1 MSCIKPLYLLVFI
14 SLLLTCTQTL
24 AQNDSYRYLIL
35 FKDKANSPYSLSQ
48 PDKFLSTRSI
58 ERRRKFKIALQ
69 EQDLP
74 VNPEYLINV
83 QKSGAKIVFP
93 LKWINGALIQQK
105 PKDLAK
111 TLSQAGVKGLYYA
124 YPIDSSSSFQILKK
138 KPKLPELAQASITLA
153 DSLDYGNSSTQIS
166 QLGVNNMHLKGFHG
180 EGVLITLLDEGFLN
194 ANNTPYLQKAFT
206 EKRIIATLTTTP
218 GLTDVYSRGSHGT
231 HVLSTIAGY
240 TPGKLIGTAYQAQLA
255 LAQTEEGGTEKIVEE
270 VNWLRGAEWADSLG
284 TDIISSSLGYTV
296 FDLKLSNH
304 TYAEMNGKTALSS
317 KAAAWAAQRGIICT
331 ISAGNDGAAA
341 WKYIASPADADSILA
356 VAAVDKSMLRA
367 NFSSWGPSSDGRIK
381 PDVAAMGQ
389 STVIGTYLGTFST
402 SNGTSFA
409 APLIAGLV
417 AGTLQA
423 NPTKSPWQIM
433 NAIRQSGHQSNNP
446 DNSLGYGVPNF
457 NRIDKLLN
465 PILSTAALEKPK
477 IRIYPN
483 VLSLG
488 EAIHLDRE
496 LATEI
501 KVELISN
508 WGAVIHEFV
517 WTNTQ
522 QDFYPPPLVSGKYYF
537 RFTDKITQQVIPFY
551 FSN

>member
-1 MSCIKPLYLLVFI
+1 MSFIKPLNLLFFI
-14 SLLLTCTQTL
+14 SFLLICTHTL

-35 FKDKANSPYSLSQ
+35 FKDKANSPYSIAQ

-58 ERRRKFKIALQ
+58 ERRKKFKIALQ

-74 VNPEYLINV
+74 VNPDYLINV
-83 QKSGAKIVFP
+83 QKSGAKVLFS

-138 KPKLPELAQASITLA
+138 KPKLPDLPQASITLA
-153 DSLDYGNSSTQIS
+153 DSLDYGNSSIQIS
-166 QLGVNNMHLKGFHG
+166 QLGVNNMHIKGFHG
-180 EGVLITLLDEGFLN
+180 EGILISVLDEGFQN
-194 ANNTPYLQKAFT
+194 ANNTPFLLRAFS

-218 GLTDVYSRGSHGT
+218 GLSDVYSQGSHGT
-231 HVLSTIAGY
+231 HVLSTIAAF
-240 TPGKLIGTAYQAQLA
+240 TPGKLIGTAYQAQFA
-255 LAQTEEGGTEKIVEE
+255 LAQTEEGSTEKIVEE
-270 VNWLRGAEWADSLG
+270 INWLRGAEWADSLG

-331 ISAGNDGAAA
+331 ISAGNEGAAS
-341 WKYIASPADADSILA
+341 WKYISSPADADSILA

-389 STVIGTYLGTFST
+389 ATAIGSYLGTYTT
-402 SNGTSFA
+402 SNGTSFS
-409 APLIAGLV
+409 APLMAGLV

-423 NPTKSPWQIM
+423 NPNKSPWQVI
-433 NAIRQSGHQSNNP
+433 NAIRQSGHQSSNP

-465 PILSTAALEKPK
+465 PILSIEEIEKPK
-477 IRIYPN
+477 ILIYPN
-483 VLSLG
+483 VLRLG
-488 EAIHLDRE
+488 EVIHLERE
-496 LATEI
+496 QNTEI

-508 WGAVIHEFV
+508 WGAIIHEFL

>member
-1 MSCIKPLYLLVFI
+1 MSFIKPLDLLFFI
-14 SLLLTCTQTL
+14 SFLLICTHTL

-35 FKDKANSPYSLSQ
+35 FKDKANSPYSIAQ

-58 ERRRKFKIALQ
+58 ERRKKFKIALQ

-74 VNPEYLINV
+74 VNPDYLINV
-83 QKSGAKIVFP
+83 QKSGAKVLFS

-124 YPIDSSSSFQILKK
+124 YPIDSSSSFQISKK
-138 KPKLPELAQASITLA
+138 RPKLPDLPQASITLA

-180 EGVLITLLDEGFLN
+180 EGILISVLDEGFQN
-194 ANNTPYLQKAFT
+194 ANNTPFLLRAFS

-218 GLTDVYSRGSHGT
+218 GLSDVYSQGSHGT
-231 HVLSTIAGY
+231 HVLSTIAAF
-240 TPGKLIGTAYQAQLA
+240 TPGKLIGTAYQAQFA
-255 LAQTEEGGTEKIVEE
+255 LAQTEEGSTEKIVEE

-284 TDIISSSLGYTV
+284 TDIISSSLGYTI

-331 ISAGNDGAAA
+331 ISAGNEGAAN
-341 WKYIASPADADSILA
+341 WKYISSPADADSILA

-381 PDVAAMGQ
+381 PDVAAMGLA
-389 STVIGTYLGTFST
+389 TAIGSYLGTYTT
-402 SNGTSFA
+402 SNGTSFS
-409 APLIAGLV
+409 APLMAGLV

-423 NPTKSPWQIM
+423 NPNKSPWQVM
-433 NAIRQSGHQSNNP
+433 NAIRQSGHQSSNP

-465 PILSTAALEKPK
+465 PILSIEEIEKPK
-477 IRIYPN
+477 ILIYPN
-483 VLSLG
+483 VLRLG
-488 EAIHLDRE
+488 EVIHLERE
-496 LATEI
+496 QNTEI

-508 WGAVIHEFV
+508 WGAIIHEFL

>member
-1 MSCIKPLYLLVFI
+1 MSFIKPLDLLFFI
-14 SLLLTCTQTL
+14 SFLLICTHTL

-35 FKDKANSPYSLSQ
+35 FKDKANSPYSIAQ

-58 ERRRKFKIALQ
+58 ERRKKFKIALQ

-74 VNPEYLINV
+74 VNPDYLINV
-83 QKSGAKIVFP
+83 QKSGAKVLFS

-124 YPIDSSSSFQILKK
+124 YPIDSSSSFQISKK
-138 KPKLPELAQASITLA
+138 RPKLPDLPQASITLA

-180 EGVLITLLDEGFLN
+180 EGILISVLDEGFQN
-194 ANNTPYLQKAFT
+194 ANNTPFLLRAFS

-218 GLTDVYSRGSHGT
+218 GLSDVYSQGSHGT
-231 HVLSTIAGY
+231 HVLSTIAAF
-240 TPGKLIGTAYQAQLA
+240 TPGKLIGTAYQAQFA
-255 LAQTEEGGTEKIVEE
+255 LAQTEEGSTEKIVEE

-284 TDIISSSLGYTV
+284 TDIISSSLGYTI

-331 ISAGNDGAAA
+331 ISAGNEGAAS
-341 WKYIASPADADSILA
+341 WKYISSPADADSILA

-381 PDVAAMGQ
+381 PDVAAMGLA
-389 STVIGTYLGTFST
+389 TAIGSYLGTYTT

-409 APLIAGLV
+409 APLMAGLV

-423 NPTKSPWQIM
+423 NPNKSPWQVM
-433 NAIRQSGHQSNNP
+433 NAIRQSGHQSSNP

-465 PILSTAALEKPK
+465 PILSIEEIEKPK
-477 IRIYPN
+477 ILIYPN
-483 VLSLG
+483 VLRLG
-488 EAIHLDRE
+488 EVIHLERE
-496 LATEI
+496 QNTEI

-508 WGAVIHEFV
+508 WGAIIHEFL

>member
-1 MSCIKPLYLLVFI
+1 M
-14 SLLLTCTQTL
+14 

-35 FKDKANSPYSLSQ
+35 FKDKANSPYSIAQ

-58 ERRRKFKIALQ
+58 ERRKKFKIALQ

-74 VNPEYLINV
+74 VNPDYLINV
-83 QKSGAKIVFP
+83 QKSGAKVLFS

-124 YPIDSSSSFQILKK
+124 YPIDSSSSFQISKK
-138 KPKLPELAQASITLA
+138 RPKLPDLPQASITLA

-180 EGVLITLLDEGFLN
+180 EGILISVLDEGFQN
-194 ANNTPYLQKAFT
+194 ANNTPFLLRAFS

-218 GLTDVYSRGSHGT
+218 GLSDVYSQGSHGT
-231 HVLSTIAGY
+231 HVLSTIAAF
-240 TPGKLIGTAYQAQLA
+240 TPGKLIGTAYQAQFA
-255 LAQTEEGGTEKIVEE
+255 LAQTEEGSTEKIVEE

-284 TDIISSSLGYTV
+284 TDIISSSLGYTI

-331 ISAGNDGAAA
+331 ISAGNEGAAS
-341 WKYIASPADADSILA
+341 WKYISSPADADSILA

-381 PDVAAMGQ
+381 PDVAAMGLA
-389 STVIGTYLGTFST
+389 TAIGSYLGTYTT

-409 APLIAGLV
+409 APLMAGLV

-423 NPTKSPWQIM
+423 NPNKSPWQVM
-433 NAIRQSGHQSNNP
+433 NAIRQSGHQSSNP

-465 PILSTAALEKPK
+465 PILSIEEIEKPK
-477 IRIYPN
+477 ILIYPN
-483 VLSLG
+483 VLRLG
-488 EAIHLDRE
+488 EVIHLERE
-496 LATEI
+496 QNTEI

-508 WGAVIHEFV
+508 WGAIIHEFL

>member
-1 MSCIKPLYLLVFI
+1 MSFIKPLDLLFFI
-14 SLLLTCTQTL
+14 SFLLICTHTL

-35 FKDKANSPYSLSQ
+35 FKDKANSPYSIAQ

-58 ERRRKFKIALQ
+58 ERRKKFKIALQ

-74 VNPEYLINV
+74 VNPDYLINV
-83 QKSGAKIVFP
+83 QKSGAKVLFS

-138 KPKLPELAQASITLA
+138 RPKLPDLPQASITLA

-180 EGVLITLLDEGFLN
+180 EGILISVLDEGFQN
-194 ANNTPYLQKAFT
+194 ANNTPFLLRAFS

-218 GLTDVYSRGSHGT
+218 GLSDVYSQGSHGT
-231 HVLSTIAGY
+231 HVLSTIAAF
-240 TPGKLIGTAYQAQLA
+240 TPGKLIGTAYQAQFA
-255 LAQTEEGGTEKIVEE
+255 LAQTEEGSTEKIVEE

-331 ISAGNDGAAA
+331 ISAGNEGAAN
-341 WKYIASPADADSILA
+341 WKYISSPADADSILA
-356 VAAVDKSMLRA
+356 VAAVDKSVLRA

-381 PDVAAMGQ
+381 PDVAAMGLA
-389 STVIGTYLGTFST
+389 TAIGSYLGTYTT
-402 SNGTSFA
+402 SNGTSFS
-409 APLIAGLV
+409 APLMAGLV

-423 NPTKSPWQIM
+423 NPNKSPWQVM
-433 NAIRQSGHQSNNP
+433 NAIRQSGHQSSNP

-465 PILSTAALEKPK
+465 PILSIEEIEKPK
-477 IRIYPN
+477 ILIYPN
-483 VLSLG
+483 VLRLG
-488 EAIHLDRE
+488 EVIHLERE
-496 LATEI
+496 QNTEI

-508 WGAVIHEFV
+508 WGAIIHEFL